1 MRQRRRT
8 YLKEWRI
15 YRNLTQQEL
24 ASRLDVTHTIISKIE
39 NGKRPYS
46 QDFLEAAADALMTD
60 PASLLMRDPSSPD
73 FIWSIWEAIPEA
85 SKEQAAAVL
94 KTFAP
99 DAVPQTGSQNKP
111 PKRVR
116 K

>member
-15 YRNLTQQEL
+15 YRSLTQQDL
-24 ASRLDVTHTIISKIE
+24 ALRLGVTHTIISKIE

-46 QDFLEAAADALMTD
+46 QGFLEAAAEALMTD
-60 PASLLMRDPSSPD
+60 PASILMRDPSSPD
-73 FIWSIWEAIPEA
+73 FIWSIWDAIPET
-85 SKEQAAAVL
+85 SKEQAIAVL

-99 DAVPQTGSQNKP
+99 NAIPENEQNKKP
-111 PKRVR
+111 AKRVR